1 MNDNLNLP
9 PNVQASRRWRLILGT
24 DALEGNPDSRQS
36 EAGLDTRRLRSLEA
50 LYQPT
55 RSGGLGRSTPGL
67 VRWLDEIRACFPPS
81 VMQVMQHDAIE
92 RVNLRSLLLDRAL
105 SDRLDPDVI
114 LAAEVLSL
122 ASTLPDAL
130 QDRVREIVRQVVED
144 LEQQLRP
151 ATQQALLGRLR
162 QRSPQPHPRYR
173 EIDWQRTLYANL
185 KHYQP
190 HYGTIIPEKLIH
202 RGTPPRIRQ
211 DVLLCLDQSA
221 SMAGSVVYASVF
233 ASVLASVSLLNVRLL
248 AFDTS
253 VVDLTPLLDDPVEVL
268 LGMQLGGGTDISV
281 VLRYG
286 LEEMQQ
292 PQETVLI
299 LISDLYDG
307 GDRQVLWRSMAQLLA
322 SGVRVISLL
331 ALDDTGVPS
340 YDAANAD
347 YLARLG
353 VPSFACTPDEFPA
366 LISEHLLV

>member
-9 PNVQASRRWRLILGT
+9 SNVQASRRWRLILGS
-24 DALEGNPDSRQS
+24 DVSEEHQDSH
-36 EAGLDTRRLRSLEA
+36 EFGDGLDSRRLRSLEA

-55 RSGGLGRSTPGL
+55 RLGGLGRSTPGL
-67 VRWLDEIRACFPPS
+67 VRWLDEIRADFPQS
-81 VMQVMQHDAIE
+81 VVQVMQHDAIE
-92 RVNLRSLLLDRAL
+92 RVNLRSLLLDRTL
-105 SDRLDPDVI
+105 SDHLHPDVI

-122 ASTLPDAL
+122 ASTLPESL
-130 QDRVREIVRQVVED
+130 QDRVRDLVRPVVEE
-144 LEQQLRP
+144 LEQRLRP
-151 ATQQALLGRLR
+151 ATQQALWGCLR
-162 QRSPQPHPRYR
+162 QRSPQGHPRYR

-211 DVLLCLDQSA
+211 DVVLCLDQSA

-233 ASVLASVSLLNVRLL
+233 ASVLASVSSLNVRFL

-253 VVDLTPLLDDPVEVL
+253 VLDLTPLLDDPLEVL
-268 LGMQLGGGTDISV
+268 LGMQLGGGTDISG

-286 LEEMQQ
+286 LDAIQR

-299 LISDLYDG
+299 LMSDLYDG
-307 GDRQVLWRSMAQLLA
+307 GDRQVLWQSMAQLLA

-331 ALDDTGVPS
+331 ALDEMGIPS
-340 YDAANAD
+340 YDVANAD

-353 VPSFACTPDEFPA
+353 IPTFACTPDEFPA
-366 LISEHLLV
+366 LISEHFIV

>member
-1 MNDNLNLP
+1 MNDYFNLP
-9 PNVQASRRWRLILGT
+9 SNVQASRRWRLILGS
-24 DALEGNPDSRQS
+24 DATEENPDWRRS
-36 EAGLDTRRLRSLEA
+36 EAELANRRLRSLEA

-67 VRWLDEIRACFPPS
+67 VRWLDEIRADFPRS
-81 VMQVMQHDAIE
+81 VVQVMQHDAIE
-92 RVNLRSLLLDRAL
+92 RVNLRSLLLDHEL
-105 SDRLDPDVI
+105 SDYLDPDVI

-122 ASTLPDAL
+122 ASTWPDSL
-130 QDRVREIVRQVVED
+130 QERVREIVRQVVAD
-144 LEQQLRP
+144 LEQRLRL
-151 ATQQALLGRLR
+151 ATQQALWGRLR
-162 QRSPQPHPRYR
+162 QRSPQGHPRYR

-202 RGTPPRIRQ
+202 RGTPPQIRQ
-211 DVLLCLDQSA
+211 DVVLCLDQSA

-233 ASVLASVSLLNVRLL
+233 ASVLASVSSLKVRLL

-253 VVDLTPLLDDPVEVL
+253 VWDLTPLLDDPVELL
-268 LGMQLGGGTDISV
+268 LGMQLGGGTDIGA

-286 LEEMQQ
+286 LDAIQQ

-299 LISDLYDG
+299 LMSDLYDG

-331 ALDDTGVPS
+331 ALDETGVPS
-340 YDAANAD
+340 YDATNAD
-347 YLARLG
+347 YFARLG
-353 VPSFACTPDEFPA
+353 IPTFACTPDEFPA
-366 LISEHLLV
+366 LISEHLLI